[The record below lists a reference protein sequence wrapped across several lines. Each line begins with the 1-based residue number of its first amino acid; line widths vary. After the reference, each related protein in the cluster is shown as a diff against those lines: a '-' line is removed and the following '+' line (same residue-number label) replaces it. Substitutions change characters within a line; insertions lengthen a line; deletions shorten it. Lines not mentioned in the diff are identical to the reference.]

1 MFVDQTNIIKQVVEV
16 LYMSNRNRKIL
27 LGGLF
32 AVIAGLVTTAILLY
46 AIWPRTV
53 GEAIAWG
60 NIWILEKIL
69 QEEKLETGPSAP
81 PYLVQAIWWAPMSLP
96 RGRSVS
102 DWRIARAK
110 DVSYKMVKLLVE
122 HDADLNQP
130 SRRVEGDTPLIS
142 ALRWRMNSAAQYLI
156 EQGASVDKFNKYQ
169 ESPLMNAAVIP
180 DVQQIDIVRMLLD
193 HDAKSTINHVDRNG
207 NSALHWAYFPE
218 IVELLL
224 ENGADPTI
232 RNSEGL
238 TALENAR
245 KNNRTDKAAFLE
257 KYMETD
263 EVNGTET
270 GDLSDKQGD

>member
-1 MFVDQTNIIKQVVEV
+1 
-16 LYMSNRNRKIL
+16 MSNRNRKIL
-27 LGGLF
+27 FGGLF
-32 AVIAGLVTTAILLY
+32 AVIAGLVITAVLLY

-53 GEAIAWG
+53 GEAISWG
-60 NIWILEKIL
+60 NIRILEKIL

-96 RGRSVS
+96 RGRSVG
-102 DWRIARAK
+102 DRRIVRAK

-122 HDADLNQP
+122 HGADLNQP
-130 SRRVEGDTPLIS
+130 SRRIEGDTPLIS
-142 ALRWRMNSAAQYLI
+142 ALRWRMNSVAQYLI

-193 HDAKSTINHVDRNG
+193 HDAKSTINHVERNG
-207 NSALHWAYFPE
+207 NSALHWAYSPE

-232 RNSEGL
+232 RNNKGQ
-238 TALENAR
+238 TPLEQAQEYNLKDIVAV
-245 KNNRTDKAAFLE
+245 LE
-257 KYMETD
+257 KYMNADRNQNSEA
-263 EVNGTET
+263 EPEIVPEE
-270 GDLSDKQGD
+270 QGD